1 MINIRKPIFLLAF
14 ITINLLFNVSF
25 ANQGLQ
31 VAAQDGYVRETIPGT
46 SISSAYMTLNNS
58 TNKNRRLTSASSS
71 VSKRIEIHEHI
82 MKDGMMRMRQRDSVE
97 ILANDSTVFQPSGY
111 HLMIFDL
118 KQPLK
123 AGETIIITLHF
134 DDESSLDVN
143 YQVKGLKQKQHH
155 HH

>member
-58 TNKNRRLTSASSS
+58 TNKNRRLISASSS

>member
-14 ITINLLFNVSF
+14 LTINLLFNVSF

-58 TNKNRRLTSASSS
+58 TNKNRRLISASSS

>member
-1 MINIRKPIFLLAF
+1 MMNICKPIFLLAF
-14 ITINLLFNVSF
+14 LTINLLFNVSF

-58 TNKNRRLTSASSS
+58 TNKNRRLISASSS